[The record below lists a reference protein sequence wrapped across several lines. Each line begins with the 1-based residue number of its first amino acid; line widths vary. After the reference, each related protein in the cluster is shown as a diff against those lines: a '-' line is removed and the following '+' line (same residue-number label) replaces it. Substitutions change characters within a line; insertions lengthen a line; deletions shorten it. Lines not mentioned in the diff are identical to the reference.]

1 MLLLLLLLFFHY
13 VRQCCIC
20 NKLANIVCE
29 DNEPVAKQRGKWY
42 AQCAGFAINL
52 DTFYAFISFLKCF
65 NLILFFKYIYLFYYY
80 SICMTFFL
88 LSIHFFKYK
97 CIYFFIYMKFFNYNY
112 LLGRNSENAYK
123 IDLATESSNN
133 VYKNVSRV
141 EKQIFHFISRLI
153 SRILK

>member
-1 MLLLLLLLFFHY
+1 
-13 VRQCCIC
+13 
-20 NKLANIVCE
+20 
-29 DNEPVAKQRGKWY
+29 
-42 AQCAGFAINL
+42 
-52 DTFYAFISFLKCF
+52 
-65 NLILFFKYIYLFYYY
+65 
-80 SICMTFFL
+80 
-88 LSIHFFKYK
+88 
-97 CIYFFIYMKFFNYNY
+97 MKFFNYNY